1 MERITQLIKRLRGKN
16 GCPWDKKQT
25 PKTLSTYLIEEV
37 HELVAAIS
45 EDDVAEI
52 RNELG
57 DVAFQV
63 LFIAELYR
71 EKGAFDWEQVITEN
85 VRKMEGRHP
94 HVFGDVK
101 VSSVEEVKKNWD
113 KIKANEK
120 EHAKNVSLTES
131 VPASLPA
138 LMRAYRISERAAG
151 EGFDWDDLSGVMDK
165 VEEEWAELKQ
175 AVKAKKNDEISLEFG
190 DLLFTIVNVARFLKI
205 HPEDALK
212 DATGKFE
219 KRYLHMKQD
228 LSDKGMSL
236 DILGREE
243 KDTYWDKAKSET

>member
-120 EHAKNVSLTES
+120 EHANNVSLTES
-131 VPASLPA
+131 VNL
-138 LMRAYRISERAAG
+138 R
-151 EGFDWDDLSGVMDK
+151 
-165 VEEEWAELKQ
+165 
-175 AVKAKKNDEISLEFG
+175 N
-190 DLLFTIVNVARFLKI
+190 
-205 HPEDALK
+205 
-212 DATGKFE
+212 
-219 KRYLHMKQD
+219 
-228 LSDKGMSL
+228 
-236 DILGREE
+236 
-243 KDTYWDKAKSET
+243 